1 MRGGK
6 TSVLSRRTQQPDP
19 IYKGMFGDAS
29 VGKTHKAAVAP
40 SASASAHRATPTP
53 TPRAP
58 LRAPSASAL
67 RALLRAPLPRP
78 QSPKAASPRP
88 QSPKASPLIE
98 PSIEPYTIVN
108 TLLKKKALVV
118 PQQFKANTEFTYLSH
133 SIYNGKKKDKK
144 GVFITSYHPPSY
156 ITYNML
162 IREIGVFLEDE
173 FYSEEELQEQYRK
186 AKKTEKEALKIKLW
200 KIWYNIIVGDDNE
213 KDYTKKG
220 FTTRTLSQIG
230 KRSGKRKSIG
240 GVGSYNT
247 PPSSPLSEGFASP
260 YNSQPTAAA
269 AAATARPARPAQAAT
284 ARPAAAAAARPSTT
298 RPVAAVAAA
307 TAASPTPEEKVF
319 HQFLFD
325 TMTHYKDSADN
336 TKRDS
341 YGYTDQEYEIAYFKF
356 AFANA
361 TEAISRAYDVKLEL
375 QKRLV
380 ANKVNVHDIVCG
392 ITSKGFPYPDPL
404 GYNTIYRPNDKLY
417 LYGMQLPHQFNRDL
431 LLKSMIYLLHMKI
444 YNIADLHG
452 CGDGINRQ
460 NPRMNDGI
468 GCNPYDRNC
477 ELLMWEKAR
486 LLTLTQPETKCTNIK
501 ATRTLPQ
508 AVIDDYQLKP
518 DELKHLEK
526 GIYYDIKIKDMTA
539 GYFWSWNEISK
550 IKDISRPENSIVV
563 HCLAGA
569 GRTASVMLYL
579 MLRDT
584 MNYLDATEQRGYET
598 EIKTRLAAPHF
609 GMNNI
614 AEVIGMLSA
623 YFVNYSSNIDAA
635 TGELFKIGSKILDR
649 QTVAILKQNGVDD
662 ALITKILAQ
671 GLDTIARNTLIMD
684 GVDMAVIREIEK
696 KQVKSQASCSLLRQR
711 LNRIF
716 FFLAKR
722 FKVNTFYTY
731 GRPTKQALIL
741 PNDEFSNPVQRTIS
755 DWSNYDRDSASMD
768 VVREWFK

>member
-6 TSVLSRRTQQPDP
+6 GTASSRINKKTEPFLM
-19 IYKGMFGDAS
+19 GMLGD
-29 VGKTHKAAVAP
+29 VPLGKTHKAP
-40 SASASAHRATPTP
+40 SQRATLIASTP
-53 TPRAP
+53 KAAP
-58 LRAPSASAL
+58 LRASTPKAVSARIAQRPRAASTRAPIAVRAIQRPRAASAS
-67 RALLRAPLPRP
+67 
-78 QSPKAASPRP
+78 SKTASL
-88 QSPKASPLIE
+88 K
-98 PSIEPYTIVN
+98 PYTIVN
-108 TLLKKKALVV
+108 TLLKKEALVV

-133 SIYNGKKKDKK
+133 SIYNEKMKDKK
-144 GVFITSYHPPSY
+144 GVLITPKHPPSY
-156 ITYNML
+156 ITYDKL
-162 IREIGVFLEDE
+162 IREVGLFLEDE
-173 FYSEEELQEQYRK
+173 FYSEEELQEQYKKANKEERK
-186 AKKTEKEALKIKLW
+186 ALKIKLW
-200 KIWYNIIVGDDNE
+200 KIWYNIIAGDDNE
-213 KDYTKKG
+213 EDYTKKG
-220 FTTRTLSQIG
+220 FTTHTLSQI
-230 KRSGKRKSIG
+230 GKRKSIG
-240 GVGSYNT
+240 GVGSYKT

-269 AAATARPARPAQAAT
+269 AATARPAAAT
-284 ARPAAAAAARPSTT
+284 ARPAARPAPSQAATARPSTT
-298 RPVAAVAAA
+298 RPVAAAS
-307 TAASPTPEEKVF
+307 TSPTPEEKVF

-361 TEAISRAYDVKLEL
+361 TEAISRAYDVKLDL
-375 QKRLV
+375 QKRLAV
-380 ANKVNVHDIVCG
+380 NKVKVHDIVCG
-392 ITSKGFPYPDPL
+392 STPNNFPYPDPL
-404 GYNTIYRPNDKLY
+404 GYNTIYRPNDKLH
-417 LYGMQLPHQFNRDL
+417 LFGMQLPHQFNRDL

-501 ATRTLPQ
+501 ASRTLPQ
-508 AVIDDYQLKP
+508 AVIDEYQLKP

-526 GIYYDIKIKDMTA
+526 GTYYDIKIKDMTA

-550 IKDISRPENSIVV
+550 IKDISKPENSIVV

-598 EIKTRLAAPHF
+598 EIKSRLAAPHF

-635 TGELFKIGSKILDR
+635 TGELFKLGSKILDR

-662 ALITKILAQ
+662 ALINKILGQ
-671 GLDTIARNTLIMD
+671 GLDTLARNTLIMD
-684 GVDMAVIREIEK
+684 GVDMAVIKDIEK

-741 PNDEFSNPVQRTIS
+741 PNDEFSNPVQRAIS
-755 DWSNYDRDSASMD
+755 DWSNYDRDSASRD
-768 VVREWFK
+768 IVREWFK

>member
-1 MRGGK
+1 
-6 TSVLSRRTQQPDP
+6 
-19 IYKGMFGDAS
+19 
-29 VGKTHKAAVAP
+29 
-40 SASASAHRATPTP
+40 
-53 TPRAP
+53 
-58 LRAPSASAL
+58 
-67 RALLRAPLPRP
+67 
-78 QSPKAASPRP
+78 
-88 QSPKASPLIE
+88 
-98 PSIEPYTIVN
+98 
-108 TLLKKKALVV
+108 
-118 PQQFKANTEFTYLSH
+118 
-133 SIYNGKKKDKK
+133 
-144 GVFITSYHPPSY
+144 
-156 ITYNML
+156 ML

-173 FYSEEELQEQYRK
+173 FYSEEELQEQYRN

-200 KIWYNIIVGDDNE
+200 KIWYNIIAGDDDKE
-213 KDYTKKG
+213 DYTKKG
-220 FTTRTLSQIG
+220 ITTRTLTQIG
-230 KRSGKRKSIG
+230 KRSGKRRSIG
-240 GVGSYNT
+240 GVDRYKT

-269 AAATARPARPAQAAT
+269 AARPAAAAT
-284 ARPAAAAAARPSTT
+284 ARPAAAAATAATARPAPSQAAAARPSTT
-298 RPVAAVAAA
+298 RPAAAAVASA
-307 TAASPTPEEKVF
+307 TATSPTPEEKVF

-361 TEAISRAYDVKLEL
+361 TEAISRAYDVKIEL
-375 QKRLV
+375 QKRLT
-380 ANKVNVHDIVCG
+380 ANQVKVHDIVCG

-417 LYGMQLPHQFNRDL
+417 VYGMQLPHQFNRDL

-477 ELLMWEKAR
+477 ELLMWEQAR
-486 LLTLTQPETKCTNIK
+486 LLTLTQTETDCVNMK
-501 ATRTLPQ
+501 ASRTLPQ
-508 AVIDDYQLKP
+508 AVIDDYKLKP
-518 DELKHLEK
+518 NELKHLEK

-550 IKDISRPENSIVV
+550 IKDISRPENSIIV

-598 EIKTRLAAPHF
+598 EIKSRLAAPHF
-609 GMNNI
+609 GMKNI
-614 AEVIGMLSA
+614 AEVIGMFSA

-635 TGELFKIGSKILDR
+635 TGELFKLGSKILDR

-662 ALITKILAQ
+662 ALINKILGQ
-671 GLDTIARNTLIMD
+671 GLDTQTRDELRRYR
-684 GVDMAVIREIEK
+684 VDDATIKDIEK
-696 KQVKSQASCSLLRQR
+696 KQVRSHASNSLLRQR

-722 FKVNTFYTY
+722 FNVNTFYTY
-731 GRPTKQALIL
+731 GRPTQQVSIL

-755 DWSNYDRDSASMD
+755 NWSNYDRDSASRD
-768 VVREWFK
+768 IVREWFK